1 MMRMALYVLEIVLVS
16 GDCLIVVVLEFVIH
30 SVKVREHYR
39 QRLQKTQTVVSECS
53 TTYEEPPVISD
64 SEGYSWCL
72 LVHPVSYIFQN
83 V

>member
-16 GDCLIVVVLEFVIH
+16 GDYLIVVVLEFVIH

-39 QRLQKTQTVVSECS
+39 QRLQKTQTVICECS
-53 TTYEEPPVISD
+53 TTNEEPPVISD

-72 LVHPVSYIFQN
+72 FVHLVSYIFQN